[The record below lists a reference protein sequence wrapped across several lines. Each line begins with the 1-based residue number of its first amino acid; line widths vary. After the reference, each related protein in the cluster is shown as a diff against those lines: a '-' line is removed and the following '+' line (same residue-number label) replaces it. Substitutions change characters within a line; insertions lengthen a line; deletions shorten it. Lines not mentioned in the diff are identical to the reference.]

1 MAVDGTFWDGAF
13 WREMK
18 TPELIKSL
26 DIAVSV
32 LEERREHIDDWA
44 RLLLDIATRI
54 IVVANERL

>member
-1 MAVDGTFWDGAF
+1 MAVDGAV

-32 LEERREHIDDWA
+32 LEERRERVDQDWA

>member
-1 MAVDGTFWDGAF
+1 MVVDGAV
-13 WREMK
+13 WREMN

-32 LEERREHIDDWA
+32 LEERRERVDQDWA

-54 IVVANERL
+54 IIVANERL

>member
-1 MAVDGTFWDGAF
+1 MIDGVV

-26 DIAVSV
+26 DITVSV
-32 LEERREHIDDWA
+32 LEERCERVDQDWT

-54 IVVANERL
+54 IIVANERL

>member
-1 MAVDGTFWDGAF
+1 MIDGAV

-32 LEERREHIDDWA
+32 LEERRERVDQDWA